1 MGYNEDY
8 FREYAYEYVGP
19 SEESIIM
26 TIFLIYLAAIL
37 IVLVVKLVNYLLK
50 AFAMHRMAQRE
61 GMEYPW
67 LAFIPFARYYL
78 QGELSG
84 DIKFQKR
91 TVRSP
96 GIWMIVL
103 PIMKNLVFGV
113 LGAVLWGIGMGT
125 VIAIGTAGGG
135 YGFALVMLIFLIVVF
150 CLLALAYTA
159 VYKVLCVLVDYQIFH
174 KFTTETTAIVHSILS
189 VTVPLYEAICLLVY
203 RNKSYNAGMEPD
215 LPKTPEII
223 PPILPLDHD
232 ENNFVRHDEP
242 ENTSDQKVDHVNE
255 QEAQTEN
262 IP

>member
-189 VTVPLYEAICLLVY
+189 VTVPLSA
-203 RNKSYNAGMEPD
+203 
-215 LPKTPEII
+215 
-223 PPILPLDHD
+223 
-232 ENNFVRHDEP
+232 NFVVWLRP
-242 ENTSDQKVDHVNE
+242 EAFYAFRAFFCALLLQVSKLVAKFV
-255 QEAQTEN
+255 
-262 IP
+262 PKG